1 MCKIS
6 MLLEELCQRYRE
18 GERDFRGINLRESDL
33 TNIALPGVNFCR
45 ADLRQARLG
54 KIRLARSLLRA
65 G

>member
-1 MCKIS
+1 
-6 MLLEELCQRYRE
+6 MLVEKLCQRYRE
-18 GERDFRGINLRESDL
+18 GERDFQGINLREGDL
-33 TNIALPGVNFCR
+33 TNIILPGVNFCR